1 MVDQRERVRDT
12 ITRYLR
18 LCDVPRADGER
29 GELAE
34 LFTDDV
40 VWEGVGTTY
49 ADKFGAT
56 RGRQAVVDM
65 VGSYLPPNPHF
76 ESNVHILGQGTIEV
90 NGASA
95 AGCWLM
101 QQISHYRTGEREL
114 MVARLEV
121 DFLLTPRR
129 ALISHF
135 RTQRLT
141 EAALPG

>member
-1 MVDQRERVRDT
+1 MDQRERVHDT

-18 LCDVPRADGER
+18 LCDVPKADGER

-40 VWEGVGTTY
+40 VWEGIGSAY
-49 ADKFGAT
+49 AGKFGRT
-56 RGRQAVVDM
+56 RGKQAVADM

-76 ESNVHILGQGTIEV
+76 ESNVHILGQGTVELT
-90 NGASA
+90 GTSAS
-95 AGCWLM
+95 GCWLM

-121 DFLLTPRR
+121 DFRLTPRR
-129 ALISHF
+129 ALISRF

-141 EAALPG
+141 GTALPG